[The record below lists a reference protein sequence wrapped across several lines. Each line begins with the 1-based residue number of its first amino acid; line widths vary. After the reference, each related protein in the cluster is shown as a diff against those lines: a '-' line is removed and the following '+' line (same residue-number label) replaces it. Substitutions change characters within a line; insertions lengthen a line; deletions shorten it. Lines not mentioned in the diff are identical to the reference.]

1 MNTWHELVAGLSGYQ
16 QPGEPKK
23 RPQASG
29 GIKEPCLTR
38 SPVGTLQSCAWTQ
51 LQHVKHGMAYQPA
64 SIHGRWKT
72 AYPVSRQKNDHHG
85 SGGQMSANKGKRQ
98 GKEDDRRLSHSQSR
112 QLENPSRPQ
121 NGYRLSLD
129 GAAQRASLDGYSL
142 AYFLIDALDTA
153 RHHLPVPFNS
163 GTGIGLPIQN
173 GGQPPYAAFF
183 VSVTY
188 AIGASMVSMVGR
200 SGGVLAR
207 AGSIL
212 PVDQPR
218 YAPATPIGL
227 VVPGLM
233 LRMEATMPSFALR
246 AFRALL
252 SRSHAVSIIRPA
264 ADLAEARRMAA
275 DLIAQDQRCSVR
287 ITAGSRGFDVE
298 VAA

>member
-1 MNTWHELVAGLSGYQ
+1 MITVNGLNAGPSLG
-16 QPGEPKK
+16 
-23 RPQASG
+23 R
-29 GIKEPCLTR
+29 LTD
-38 SPVGTLQSCAWTQ
+38 
-51 LQHVKHGMAYQPA
+51 
-64 SIHGRWKT
+64 
-72 AYPVSRQKNDHHG
+72 RQKNDHHG
-85 SGGQMSANKGKRQ
+85 SGGQTVTSA
-98 GKEDDRRLSHSQSR
+98 KEKLHEGASNRSSRSHPLLSLIPVQDNSLLKSHIRIFLVSLHKTLLLHKKIAPDIGAARETRRAPSSRTQHHNAYVMTVSQSA
-112 QLENPSRPQ
+112 PHH
-121 NGYRLSLD
+121 LS
-129 GAAQRASLDGYSL
+129 
-142 AYFLIDALDTA
+142 IDLPNLP
-153 RHHLPVPFNS
+153 RHHAPVAFNS
-163 GTGIGLPIQN
+163 ATGIGLPIQN

-183 VSVTY
+183 ASVTY

-246 AFRALL
+246 VFRALL
-252 SRSHAVSIIRPA
+252 SRSPAVSIIRSA

-275 DLIAQDQRCSVR
+275 DLISQDRRCSVR

>member
-38 SPVGTLQSCAWTQ
+38 SPVGTLQSCAWTR

-129 GAAQRASLDGYSL
+129 GAAQRACLDGYSL

-163 GTGIGLPIQN
+163 GTGIGVPNILADSRHF
-173 GGQPPYAAFF
+173 AAFF
-183 VSVTY
+183 ASVTY

-207 AGSIL
+207 AGFQ
-212 PVDQPR
+212 D
-218 YAPATPIGL
+218 AGTPTL
-227 VVPGLM
+227 
-233 LRMEATMPSFALR
+233 LR
-246 AFRALL
+246 ACHPDWRRDGGFNTHLGGH
-252 SRSHAVSIIRPA
+252 HA
-264 ADLAEARRMAA
+264 
-275 DLIAQDQRCSVR
+275 
-287 ITAGSRGFDVE
+287 
-298 VAA
+298 

>member
-1 MNTWHELVAGLSGYQ
+1 MTLATPHQQRHNT
-16 QPGEPKK
+16 
-23 RPQASG
+23 
-29 GIKEPCLTR
+29 
-38 SPVGTLQSCAWTQ
+38 
-51 LQHVKHGMAYQPA
+51 
-64 SIHGRWKT
+64 
-72 AYPVSRQKNDHHG
+72 
-85 SGGQMSANKGKRQ
+85 
-98 GKEDDRRLSHSQSR
+98 
-112 QLENPSRPQ
+112 
-121 NGYRLSLD
+121 
-129 GAAQRASLDGYSL
+129 
-142 AYFLIDALDTA
+142 
-153 RHHLPVPFNS
+153 PVPFNS

-252 SRSHAVSIIRPA
+252 SRCFHPPP
-264 ADLAEARRMAA
+264 RR
-275 DLIAQDQRCSVR
+275 
-287 ITAGSRGFDVE
+287 
-298 VAA
+298 

>member
-1 MNTWHELVAGLSGYQ
+1 M
-16 QPGEPKK
+16 
-23 RPQASG
+23 
-29 GIKEPCLTR
+29 I
-38 SPVGTLQSCAWTQ
+38 
-51 LQHVKHGMAYQPA
+51 
-64 SIHGRWKT
+64 
-72 AYPVSRQKNDHHG
+72 
-85 SGGQMSANKGKRQ
+85 
-98 GKEDDRRLSHSQSR
+98 
-112 QLENPSRPQ
+112 
-121 NGYRLSLD
+121 
-129 GAAQRASLDGYSL
+129 
-142 AYFLIDALDTA
+142 ALDRPHAT

-163 GTGIGLPIQN
+163 GTGIGVPNQLADSRHF
-173 GGQPPYAAFF
+173 AAFF
-183 VSVTY
+183 ASVTY